1 MIWHVG
7 CYVASAFAF
16 AACQS
21 TLLAPVAMLSMAFVM
36 AWNFMPLHECVHRS
50 AFKSR
55 VFNDIFMH
63 VAGVLTL
70 RPVCLE
76 SRDSAVQQY
85 TATST
90 SALQGHVLSAASS
103 A

>member
-1 MIWHVG
+1 
-7 CYVASAFAF
+7 
-16 AACQS
+16 
-21 TLLAPVAMLSMAFVM
+21 MLSMAFVM